1 MLLQRKPPVTRSQTE
16 LGPGGRADYSDADLC
31 DSRQWIVRESTG
43 LYTYLM
49 LTISA
54 SRARQTLPEQL
65 TRAESGEEVA
75 ITRHGRVVAVLVS
88 PTTLKRRRAAR
99 AFDRAQ
105 QIEDRLAAARLQPL
119 NAQAMGSGRA
129 EELVATVEESR
140 STR

>member
-1 MLLQRKPPVTRSQTE
+1 
-16 LGPGGRADYSDADLC
+16 
-31 DSRQWIVRESTG
+31 
-43 LYTYLM
+43 M

-75 ITRHGRVVAVLVS
+75 ITLHGRVVAVLVS
-88 PTTLKRRRAAR
+88 PMTLKRRRAAR

-129 EELVATVEESR
+129 EELVATVEESLSAR
-140 STR
+140 